1 MVNGPRKKRRK
12 AYEINRDFLCKA
24 NQCGKG
30 FGTKSALLRHIRS
43 KHPSME
49 DSIAYDR
56 YRGKE
61 KSNKVEYDFNVIEEC
76 EKNLSIEIDEDDLKE
91 RPFESKIEDLQIR
104 KKTQERE
111 IYEPYERENRG
122 NDNEKE
128 SEKNDDR
135 EIERPRNDPFVIGA
149 RERILESIVYNE
161 NRIDRENRRPR
172 NDHIHLVNLNFEAY
186 YFNFGEW
193 AINIDFD
200 PFSRIVS
207 WIDVDKNC
215 LSIDIFYKD
224 VYYVIESKFKRINLY
239 NVSDNITRI
248 IIFTLDLPKIFTSSD
263 KLNWISLPKGHTTN
277 ELVIETLDGTV
288 VRRVDEYTLSRIEKV
303 SNSHTVQEQQI
314 SKSNYLYQALSLFER
329 DV

>member
-1 MVNGPRKKRRK
+1 
-12 AYEINRDFLCKA
+12 
-24 NQCGKG
+24 
-30 FGTKSALLRHIRS
+30 
-43 KHPSME
+43 
-49 DSIAYDR
+49 
-56 YRGKE
+56 
-61 KSNKVEYDFNVIEEC
+61 
-76 EKNLSIEIDEDDLKE
+76 
-91 RPFESKIEDLQIR
+91 
-104 KKTQERE
+104 
-111 IYEPYERENRG
+111 
-122 NDNEKE
+122 
-128 SEKNDDR
+128 
-135 EIERPRNDPFVIGA
+135 
-149 RERILESIVYNE
+149 
-161 NRIDRENRRPR
+161 
-172 NDHIHLVNLNFEAY
+172 
-186 YFNFGEW
+186 
-193 AINIDFD
+193 
-200 PFSRIVS
+200 
-207 WIDVDKNC
+207 VDKNS